1 MNDILRLI
9 SFVHLAHRDEHYPYK
24 LNQMLSFSSLDIVIR
39 KKDKA
44 TFSGVKTTFSTET
57 TRPCESIDLTAT
69 ALVAAL
75 SSYSGPLDGDSAK
88 YYFYNLKMLYCSA

>member
-9 SFVHLAHRDEHYPYK
+9 SFVDLAHRDEHYPYK

-44 TFSGVKTTFSTET
+44 KK
-57 TRPCESIDLTAT
+57 DH
-69 ALVAAL
+69 
-75 SSYSGPLDGDSAK
+75 
-88 YYFYNLKMLYCSA
+88 